1 MPVAITPTNCI
12 PSRCDSFYNDA
23 NGKSVMKLAGSFI
36 DSRKKSAIQ
45 FENWMCSQRTFP
57 QVRGILIR
65 NKTFTVSS
73 MPQIIGPALC
83 DIKSAEIRTL
93 SSTVFSQ

>member
-1 MPVAITPTNCI
+1 MFA
-12 PSRCDSFYNDA
+12 
-23 NGKSVMKLAGSFI
+23 K
-36 DSRKKSAIQ
+36 
-45 FENWMCSQRTFP
+45 TFP
-57 QVRGILIR
+57 EVRGMLTR

-93 SSTVFSQ
+93 SSTVFLHKTR